1 MNMNSKMPITFEKM
15 NYKNTYLIT
24 WIMLFVAFNAFS
36 QTRED
41 QTRSIESA
49 KIALITERL
58 QLTPAQAEKFW
69 PVYNEFSTKKRD
81 LLRQQHRERK
91 ASPDAI
97 SESEA
102 KAILEE
108 RATLKKQELA
118 LDEKYIPLLIE
129 ITSAK
134 QVLSLQAAERE
145 FRRLLL
151 KRIRHKK

>member
-1 MNMNSKMPITFEKM
+1 M
-15 NYKNTYLIT
+15 NYKNTCLIAF
-24 WIMLFVAFNAFS
+24 ISFFMAFNGFS
-36 QTRED
+36 QAEED
-41 QTRSIESA
+41 QSRSIESA

-69 PVYNEFSTKKRD
+69 PVYNEFSIQKRD
-81 LLRQQHRERK
+81 LLRQQYKEVK
-91 ASPDAI
+91 ASSAAV

-102 KAILEE
+102 KAILDE
-108 RATLKKQELA
+108 RAALKKKELA
-118 LDEKYIPLLIE
+118 LDEKYIPQLID

-151 KRIRHKK
+151 QRIRHKK